1 MLFLLSLITLTFSR
15 HVHQVDAKIT
25 QGVNLMCMKLME
37 SARIGELPKGKVGP
51 LAQLVEQRTFNPW
64 VDGSSPS
71 GPTDFTFVPKQQHV
85 SGKRRNPWQI
95 LHIKSE
101 SLLHY
106 VL

>member
-1 MLFLLSLITLTFSR
+1 MK
-15 HVHQVDAKIT
+15 VT

-71 GPTDFTFVPKQQHV
+71 GPTYVELDRDSFLHVVCTENLITCWLEIRFV
-85 SGKRRNPWQI
+85 
-95 LHIKSE
+95 
-101 SLLHY
+101 
-106 VL
+106 